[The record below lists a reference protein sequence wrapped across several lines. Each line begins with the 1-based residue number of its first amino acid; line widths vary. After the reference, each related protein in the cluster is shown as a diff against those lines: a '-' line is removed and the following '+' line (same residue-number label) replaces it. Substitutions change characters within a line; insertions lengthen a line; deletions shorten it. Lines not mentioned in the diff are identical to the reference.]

1 MNHHVIILGGGISGL
16 SAAWKLAQLDIPVTV
31 LEAEDAVGGLAR
43 TVRQGPYALDVGPH
57 SFFSEDEEIVRTVL
71 GLFETSPEPAPRK
84 VKFFYE
90 GKDLDYPIT
99 PATVLLQMG
108 YLNGLR
114 CVLSF
119 LKSRLFPHR
128 AEVAEGEDETVEDW
142 ARSSFGDHLYR
153 TFFKP
158 YTEQFWKIS
167 CTELSARSIP
177 THTRM
182 SFMNTLKL
190 LLLKKLKRRG
200 GSLLEREMLPTYYPP
215 TGFGEIAERVAAEA
229 REAGADIRTGCRVR
243 EVHTSETGDST
254 VVYDCDGAEHELT
267 GSHAVSTLPLHHLI
281 RMLRPAPP
289 EAIVAAA
296 EKLDYRAL
304 VALGMVTTKQDIL
317 DGAYVYML
325 NKPYNRISEMNA
337 FSPKTS
343 PPGKN
348 ILMIEMPVL
357 RDSIAW
363 KASKNELFDMCIDA
377 LSDDGFLQPGDV
389 EELILVKAPYAY
401 PVYRKDYAPNLKAVL
416 DYIGREPAVTTL
428 GRLGEFMYMDSDECM
443 KRAFELAESI
453 AGKQKSLPLS
463 PRKTR
468 VD

>member
-1 MNHHVIILGGGISGL
+1 
-16 SAAWKLAQLDIPVTV
+16 
-31 LEAEDAVGGLAR
+31 
-43 TVRQGPYALDVGPH
+43 
-57 SFFSEDEEIVRTVL
+57 
-71 GLFETSPEPAPRK
+71 
-84 VKFFYE
+84 
-90 GKDLDYPIT
+90 
-99 PATVLLQMG
+99 
-108 YLNGLR
+108 
-114 CVLSF
+114 
-119 LKSRLFPHR
+119 
-128 AEVAEGEDETVEDW
+128 
-142 ARSSFGDHLYR
+142 
-153 TFFKP
+153 
-158 YTEQFWKIS
+158 
-167 CTELSARSIP
+167 
-177 THTRM
+177 
-182 SFMNTLKL
+182 
-190 LLLKKLKRRG
+190 
-200 GSLLEREMLPTYYPP
+200 MLPTYYPP

-337 FSPKTS
+337 FSPETS

-363 KASKNELFDMCIDA
+363 KASKKELFDISIDA

-416 DYIGREPAVTTL
+416 DYIDRQPAVTTL

-453 AGKQKSLPLS
+453 AGKQKSPPLS